1 MIKAVSIIIAA
12 TMAVSAGNFISN
24 MSFAYGGDSGK
35 VDKNFVRD
43 DKQEVV
49 KDLKSGLI
57 YYDSTPSAKMDYQKA
72 VAYCNDLTYLDHT
85 DWKLPGKEELKAILD
100 LGRRSINVKRAFK
113 NIQEGIY
120 WSSTKDRR
128 NEAWYVDFDLG
139 RYSTADYDHLNY
151 VLCIRQDK
159 VAPKGEK

>member
-1 MIKAVSIIIAA
+1 MKKIVSIVIAA
-12 TMAVSAGNFISN
+12 TVMVSAGNFMSN

-57 YYDSTPSAKMDYQKA
+57 YYDAAPSAKMDYNKA
-72 VAYCNDLTYLDHT
+72 VAYCNALNYLDHT
-85 DWKLPGKEELKAILD
+85 DWKLPSKEELKAILD

-128 NEAWYVDFDLG
+128 NDAWYVDFDLG
-139 RYSTADYDHLNY
+139 RYSTASYDHLNY
-151 VLCIRQDK
+151 VLCIRQEK
-159 VAPKGEK
+159 AAPKSEK